1 MTENGK
7 DRVGD
12 YELLD
17 LIGDG
22 AQGRVYKARYLGEDV
37 SKVAHNEIVA
47 VKLIRITGDDDK
59 LRTKFQAQADILRR
73 LSHTNIVRY
82 RDSFAWHA
90 GEWDEAQCLVME
102 FLEGETL
109 TDRLKKANT
118 GLAWPQVEEVF
129 EQCLAGLIHARERGI
144 THRDIKPSNIFITKD
159 GLAKV
164 IDFDIARKDD
174 SGQMSTAGWKGTFD
188 YMAPDFITI
197 EGFRGD
203 ELSDIFSLGVCFYQS
218 LTGGLPFEPLG
229 ESAHI
234 GYLNRWRDGASPS
247 PSFRPGVFRVLSNAK
262 PFVAKCLAPK
272 REHRYQTFAAML
284 EDFRKIRSRRVRHKN
299 RDEYELL
306 AVLGR
311 GGFGEVFKARKLSD
325 GSLVAVKHLF
335 AEKQSDRFIKE
346 AKILQQY
353 PHPNLC
359 KYVDFM
365 VVEGTAGEKQY
376 FLILE
381 FLEGMP
387 GWTLRTRLKNEGRL
401 EAAEGIPLFI
411 GYLAALQFLHE
422 NSRPIIHR
430 DIKPGNLYAPA
441 GQPEKGKIFDLGVAR
456 DVSGTV
462 TVGGVPGTL
471 DYMPPE
477 FADTAGDR
485 GSPQSDIYALGLCL
499 YETLAGR
506 PVYDRLPTDMN
517 SAWLA
522 FQQRLRKPLE
532 LSFEGEAFRQYPR
545 LKGALLKSLAPRP
558 VDRYR
563 SAAEM
568 KKDLENI
575 LAGTGFGDSH
585 GEDTGAEMTI
595 ATLHSFSDDSDQHPP
610 EPGATMGTRP
620 LDGIGGTMPAP
631 MDLLAAGRAEAE
643 RRQRLKR
650 IVMIGGIAAAV
661 ILALGAGV
669 WMVSSLSRRNAEA
682 SAARIAAAIQEVE
695 QAAGALRNPVPT
707 ATYVRSLSQAYEKAV
722 KTGESYPELSD
733 RVDEQ
738 RRLMRKAGAALP
750 AEFKRAFEAALAAD
764 KPEKAATLMKEW
776 KDSEKFTDIMG
787 LDAQRFAE
795 LRNTMNAALPRV
807 EIERD
812 LASLIQS
819 FPAAVQDEESL
830 TKAETAASKLKELRD
845 RAWTGFDD
853 AEKQKRLGAM
863 ATTLS
868 ERTVPYVAQLRDA
881 ALGKYRGG
889 EDGDAERAAL
899 LSFATKRPDLT
910 WIVQATYLDAKNSV
924 EAARQSRSTTGG
936 LSKMMGHA
944 ANAGDSKALAAVVGE
959 LTALES
965 DSRVKLSSAQ
975 VKAAEEAISSKYL
988 FLAQGYVQQAG
999 TAYEA
1004 GQMDEGQKAK
1014 TMLSELVADVPDRFG
1029 KKALILLKNEVET
1042 KRAALVAKQNQAES
1056 TQRRDLQEA
1065 DKTLANLQARIRK
1078 GDLRDCA
1085 DGVAVLAGFPAS
1097 VLTSPE
1103 FKAQREVVTADF
1115 AKLVEK
1121 TLVQKDPLDQRAA
1134 RIKAVDEVLNASAA
1148 EAVFSGRIRALRD
1161 SLSTRKTGFILRLVN
1176 QSGQSLKV
1184 SGQELKDKVTLDK
1197 GATRDVELVVHS
1209 ANVAAS
1215 LLFEGDAESK
1225 PRNES
1230 VMLVG
1235 AGGQE
1240 LILKALDKLVVAAP
1254 VVTAPVVAPSVTPSV
1269 PVAKPVVSAGKGM
1282 LMINVVPRTA
1292 TLMVDGN
1299 IVKAG
1304 NLEVTPGENHKI
1316 QVEASGY
1323 KPCLQYYRVKAGET
1337 RKIEIFLEKAAKKS
1351 FFGL

>member
-7 DRVGD
+7 DRIGD
-12 YELLD
+12 YELLE

-203 ELSDIFSLGVCFYQS
+203 EVSDIFSLGVCFYQS

-262 PFVAKCLAPK
+262 PFVAKCLASK

-387 GWTLRTRLKNEGRL
+387 GWALRTRLKNEGRF
-401 EAAEGIPLFI
+401 EAAEAIPLFI
-411 GYLAALQFLHE
+411 GYLSALQFLHE

-499 YETLAGR
+499 YESLAGR

-545 LKGALLKSLAPRP
+545 LKGALMKALAPRP

-563 SAAEM
+563 SAGEM
-568 KKDLENI
+568 KKELENI

-585 GEDTGAEMTI
+585 DEDTGAEMTN

-643 RRQRLKR
+643 RRQRVKR

-682 SAARIAAAIQEVE
+682 SAAKIAAAIQEVE
-695 QAAGALRNPVPT
+695 QATGVLRNPVPT

-738 RRLMRKAGAALP
+738 RRLMRKAGAVLP

-764 KPEKAATLMKEW
+764 KPEKATALMKEW

-787 LDAQRFAE
+787 LDVQRFAE
-795 LRNTMNAALPRV
+795 LRDTMNDALPRV

-812 LASLIQS
+812 LAALIQS

-830 TKAETAASKLKELRD
+830 AKAEAAASKLKELRD
-845 RAWTGFDD
+845 RVWTGFDD
-853 AEKQKRLGAM
+853 AEKQKRLSTLA
-863 ATTLS
+863 ATLS

-881 ALGKYRGG
+881 ALGKYREGA
-889 EDGDAERAAL
+889 DGDAERDAL
-899 LSFATKRPDLT
+899 LSFAAKRPALT

-924 EAARQSRSTTGG
+924 EAARQSRSA
-936 LSKMMGHA
+936 L
-944 ANAGDSKALAAVVGE
+944 KA
-959 LTALES
+959 
-965 DSRVKLSSAQ
+965 
-975 VKAAEEAISSKYL
+975 
-988 FLAQGYVQQAG
+988 
-999 TAYEA
+999 
-1004 GQMDEGQKAK
+1004 
-1014 TMLSELVADVPDRFG
+1014 
-1029 KKALILLKNEVET
+1029 EVEAKRVALVT
-1042 KRAALVAKQNQAES
+1042 KRDQAES
-1056 TQRRDLQEA
+1056 LRNRDIQNASKTLTDLQ
-1065 DKTLANLQARIRK
+1065 TRIQK
-1078 GDLRDCA
+1078 GDLRDCT
-1085 DGVAVLAGFPAS
+1085 DGVAVLAGFSAS
-1097 VLTSPE
+1097 ALASPE
-1103 FKAQREVVTADF
+1103 FQAQREGVTAEF

-1134 RIKAVDEVLNASAA
+1134 RIKAVDQVLNASAA

-1161 SLSTRKTGFILRLVN
+1161 SLSTRKTGFLLRLVN

-1197 GATRDVELVVHS
+1197 GATRDVEFAVHS

-1215 LLFEGDAESK
+1215 ILIEGNTESK

-1254 VVTAPVVAPSVTPSV
+1254 VVTAPVVAPSVTPAV
-1269 PVAKPVVSAGKGM
+1269 PGVKTVVLAGKGM
-1282 LMINVVPRTA
+1282 LMITVVPRMA

-1304 NLEVTPGENHKI
+1304 NLEVTPGENHKV

-1323 KPCLQYYRVKAGET
+1323 KPCIQYYRVKAGET

>member
-1 MTENGK
+1 MTETGK
-7 DRVGD
+7 DRIGD
-12 YELLD
+12 YELLE

-37 SKVAHNEIVA
+37 SKVARDEIVA
-47 VKLIRITGDDDK
+47 IKLIRITGDDDK

-188 YMAPDFITI
+188 YMAPDFIAL

-387 GWTLRTRLKNEGRL
+387 GWALRTRLKNEGRL
-401 EAAEGIPLFI
+401 EAAEAIPLFI

-499 YETLAGR
+499 YESLAGR

-545 LKGALLKSLAPRP
+545 LKGAILKSLAPRP

-563 SAAEM
+563 SVAEM
-568 KKDLENI
+568 KKELENI

-620 LDGIGGTMPAP
+620 LDGIGGAMPAP

-650 IVMIGGIAAAV
+650 MGMIGGIAAAV

-669 WMVSSLSRRNAEA
+669 WMVASLSRRNAEA
-682 SAARIAAAIQEVE
+682 SAARIAAAIQEIE
-695 QAAGALRNPVPT
+695 QAAGELRNPVPT
-707 ATYVRSLSQAYEKAV
+707 AAYVRSLSQAYEKAV

-738 RRLMRKAGAALP
+738 RRLMRKAGAVLP

-787 LDAQRFAE
+787 IDAQRFAE

-812 LASLIQS
+812 LTALIQS

-830 TKAETAASKLKELRD
+830 SKAETAASKLKELRD

-853 AEKQKRLGAM
+853 AEKQKRLGTLA
-863 ATTLS
+863 ATLS

-881 ALGKYRGG
+881 ALGKYRGD
-889 EDGDAERAAL
+889 EDGDAERDAL
-899 LSFATKRPDLT
+899 LAFAAKRPDLT

-924 EAARQSRSTTGG
+924 EAARQSRSTT
-936 LSKMMGHA
+936 
-944 ANAGDSKALAAVVGE
+944 V
-959 LTALES
+959 
-965 DSRVKLSSAQ
+965 
-975 VKAAEEAISSKYL
+975 
-988 FLAQGYVQQAG
+988 
-999 TAYEA
+999 
-1004 GQMDEGQKAK
+1004 
-1014 TMLSELVADVPDRFG
+1014 
-1029 KKALILLKNEVET
+1029 
-1042 KRAALVAKQNQAES
+1042 
-1056 TQRRDLQEA
+1056 QRRDLQEA

-1078 GDLRDCA
+1078 GDLRDCT
-1085 DGVAVLAGFPAS
+1085 DGVAVLAGFSATS
-1097 VLTSPE
+1097 LASPE
-1103 FKAQREVVTADF
+1103 FKAKREMVTAEF

-1134 RIKAVDEVLNASAA
+1134 RIKAVDQVLNASAA

-1161 SLSTRKTGFILRLVN
+1161 SLSTRKTGFLLRLVN

-1184 SGQELKDKVTLDK
+1184 SGQELKDSVTLDK
-1197 GATRDVELVVHS
+1197 GASRDVELVVHS

-1215 LLFEGDAESK
+1215 LLVEGDTGSK

-1254 VVTAPVVAPSVTPSV
+1254 VIAPSVTPSV
-1269 PVAKPVVSAGKGM
+1269 PVAKPAVSAGKGI
-1282 LMINVVPRTA
+1282 LMINVVPRIA
-1292 TLMVDGN
+1292 TLMVDGSL
-1299 IVKAG
+1299 VKAG
-1304 NLEVTPGENHKI
+1304 NLEVTPDENHKI
-1316 QVEASGY
+1316 QVEAAGY
-1323 KPCLQYYRVKAGET
+1323 KPCLQYYRVRAGET

>member
-7 DRVGD
+7 ERVGD
-12 YELLD
+12 YELME

-22 AQGRVYKARYLGEDV
+22 AQGRVYKAQYLGEDV
-37 SKVAHNEIVA
+37 SKVAHGEIVA
-47 VKLIRITGDDDK
+47 IKLIRITGDDDK

-118 GLAWPQVEEVF
+118 GLPWPQVEEVF

-197 EGFRGD
+197 QGFRGD
-203 ELSDIFSLGVCFYQS
+203 EVSDIFSLGVCFYQA

-229 ESAHI
+229 DSAHI

-262 PFVAKCLAPK
+262 PFVAKCVAPK
-272 REHRYQTFAAML
+272 RDHRYQTFAAML
-284 EDFRKIRSRRVRHKN
+284 EDFRKIRSRRIRHKN

-365 VVEGTAGEKQY
+365 VVEGTGGEKQY

-401 EAAEGIPLFI
+401 DSAEAIPLFI

-499 YETLAGR
+499 YESLAGR

-522 FQQRLRKPLE
+522 FQQRLRKALE

-545 LKGALLKSLAPRP
+545 LKSVIMKALAPRP

-568 KKDLENI
+568 KKDLENV
-575 LAGTGFGDSH
+575 LAGTGYGDAHDDESV
-585 GEDTGAEMTI
+585 AEMTI
-595 ATLHSFSDDSDQHPP
+595 ATLHSFADDSLQHPP

-620 LDGIGGTMPAP
+620 LDGVGGTMPAP
-631 MDLLAAGRAEAE
+631 IDLLAAGKAVAD
-643 RRQRLKR
+643 RRQRQKR
-650 IVMIGGIAAAV
+650 MMVVGGIAAAV
-661 ILALGAGV
+661 ILAIGGAAWV
-669 WMVSSLSRRNAEA
+669 VSGISSRN
-682 SAARIAAAIQEVE
+682 AAAISAKMTTAIQEIE
-695 QAAGALRNPVPT
+695 QAAGDLKTAVPT
-707 ATYVRSLSQAYEKAV
+707 AAYARSLSQAYAKAV
-722 KTGESYPELSD
+722 KTGETYPELSD

-738 RRLMRKAGAALP
+738 RRLMRKSGAALP
-750 AEFKRAFEAALAAD
+750 AEFKRGFDAALAAD
-764 KPEKAATLMKEW
+764 KPDKADALLKEW
-776 KDSEKFTDIMG
+776 QETEKFTDIMG
-787 LDAQRFAE
+787 LDAQRYAE
-795 LRNTMNAALPRV
+795 QRDSMKAAITRAEIEHDLAALM
-807 EIERD
+807 
-812 LASLIQS
+812 QS
-819 FPAAVQDEESL
+819 FPPSVEDEGSL
-830 TKAETAASKLKELRD
+830 TKAETAAAKLKELRD
-845 RAWTGFDD
+845 RAWAGFDD
-853 AEKQKRLGAM
+853 AEKQQRLGTL

-868 ERTVPYVAQLRDA
+868 ERVFPHIAQLRDS
-881 ALGKYRGG
+881 ALGKYRSGQDG
-889 EDGDAERAAL
+889 EADRNAL
-899 LSFATKRPDLT
+899 LAFASRYPALT
-910 WIVQATYLDAKNSV
+910 WIVQAAFLDAKNSV
-924 EAARQSRSTTGG
+924 EAARQSRFASGG
-936 LSKMMGHA
+936 LSKVMDRA
-944 ANAGDSKALAAVVGE
+944 ANARDSEAVVAAAGE
-959 LTALES
+959 LIALEG
-965 DSRVKLSSAQ
+965 DPDVKLLPAQ
-975 VKAAEEAISSKYL
+975 IKAAEQAIAAKYL
-988 FLAQGYVQQAG
+988 FFAQGYAQQAG
-999 TAYEA
+999 AAYDA
-1004 GQMDEGQKAK
+1004 GQMAEGQKAQK
-1014 TMLSELVADVPDRFG
+1014 VLSDLAASVPDRFG
-1029 KKALILLKNEVET
+1029 KKALAGLEKDVAGR
-1042 KRAALVAKQNQAES
+1042 RAAMEAKQAEAAADRNRHL
-1056 TQRRDLQEA
+1056 QDAGKALADLS
-1065 DKTLANLQARIRK
+1065 ARIRK
-1078 GDLRDCA
+1078 GDLRDCT
-1085 DGVAVLAGFPAS
+1085 DGVLVLAGNTATALADPQ
-1097 VLTSPE
+1097 
-1103 FKAQREVVTADF
+1103 FKAQREAVVADY

-1121 TLVQKDPLDQRAA
+1121 TLAQKDPLDQRAA
-1134 RIKAVDEVLNASAA
+1134 RVKAADEVLNASSADV
-1148 EAVFSGRIRALRD
+1148 VFASRIKALRD
-1161 SLSTRKTGFILRLVN
+1161 SLSDQKVGFILRLTN
-1176 QSGQSLKV
+1176 QSGQPLKV
-1184 SGQELKDKVTLDK
+1184 SGQELKDRVTLDK
-1197 GATRDVELVVHS
+1197 GATRDIELPVRS
-1209 ANVAAS
+1209 ANVASS
-1215 LLFEGDAESK
+1215 LLIEGDAGSK
-1225 PRNES
+1225 PRIES

-1235 AGGQE
+1235 AGGRE
-1240 LILKALDKLVVAAP
+1240 LVLTALEKVEVVVP
-1254 VVTAPVVAPSVTPSV
+1254 
-1269 PVAKPVVSAGKGM
+1269 PVATAGETPARPVSAAVSAGKGV
-1282 LMINVVPRTA
+1282 LQISIVPRLA
-1292 TLMVDGN
+1292 TLTVDGN
-1299 IVKAG
+1299 IVRAG
-1304 NLEVTPGENHKI
+1304 SVEVTADQNHKI
-1316 QVEASGY
+1316 QVESPGY
-1323 KPCLQYYRVKAGET
+1323 KTCLQYYRVKSGET
-1337 RKIEIFLEKAAKKS
+1337 RKIEIFLEKSAKKS